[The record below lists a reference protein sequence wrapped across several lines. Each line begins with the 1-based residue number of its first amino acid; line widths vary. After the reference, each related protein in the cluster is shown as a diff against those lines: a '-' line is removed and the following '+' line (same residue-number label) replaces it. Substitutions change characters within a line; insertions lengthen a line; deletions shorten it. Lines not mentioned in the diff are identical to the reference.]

1 MNTMRVMLAFAA
13 LACALVFAPGHSRAE
28 RGEQLAAVEH
38 EAGLHDFDFLV
49 GDWRVRHRRLKQ
61 RLAHSQEWIEF
72 DGTFSN
78 RALMQGWANVGDNF
92 FDMPGGAY
100 RGVGFRAYDPNM
112 KQWASWWLDGRT
124 PFGDLDPPG
133 KGHFEN
139 GIGTFYADSTF
150 EGKPI
155 RVRVIWSHITRSSAR
170 WEQSFSP
177 DGGKTWEI
185 NWTSDFERLR

>member
-1 MNTMRVMLAFAA
+1 MNTMRVMLAFAT
-13 LACALVFAPGHSRAE
+13 LAGALVFAPSHSHAE
-28 RGEQLAAVEH
+28 NGEQLATAEH

-72 DGTFSN
+72 DGTLSN

-100 RGVGFRAYDPNM
+100 RGVGFRAYDPNA

-124 PFGDLDPPG
+124 PFGDLDPPA
-133 KGHFEN
+133 KGRFEN

-150 EGKPI
+150 EGQPI
-155 RVRVIWSHITRSSAR
+155 RVRVIWSHITRTSAR

-185 NWTSDFERLR
+185 NWTSDFERIR